1 MRLYIQKNTIR
12 YLLLFLLI
20 ITSSHHSAVL
30 ATESTSKAINSNPA
44 TLYAPL
50 LLPWQAA
57 ITSSNIT
64 AVLCGAV
71 VIDEYWLIT
80 AAHCTKNYIRHII
93 AGTSSV
99 PQRNT
104 QQLGDKYK
112 FTITHIINNP
122 HYNKEIFANDIALIR
137 VNRSLFTVAKPIIIA
152 SVNEQITANNIFDNS
167 WVIHQNSKANLIAS
181 GWGKSNNN
189 TNINYPNQLQL
200 VTLAGVPDQYCNNS
214 WVIHQ
219 NSKANLIAS
228 GWGKSNNNTNINYPN
243 QLQLVTLAGVPDQY
257 CNGLQANKSL
267 IICADSN
274 IDGLIKDVCSG
285 DSGGPLIWQNP
296 QHVADSDFG
305 LRVVGIVSN
314 GALCEHRLRNP
325 TQQYQQLHGQYTEL
339 ASLRTWIENSIKQY
353 DNLPHFSLAT
363 HYNSPNYNNDPFDI
377 ADDYPQNQDLN
388 LLLVSTQPQT
398 AGNIPLTVLAILITI
413 ALSRRRINL

>member
-64 AVLCGAV
+64 SVLCGAV

-104 QQLGDKYK
+104 QQLDDKYK

-152 SVNEQITANNIFDNS
+152 SVNEQITANNIFD
-167 WVIHQNSKANLIAS
+167 
-181 GWGKSNNN
+181 
-189 TNINYPNQLQL
+189 
-200 VTLAGVPDQYCNNS
+200 NS

>member
-64 AVLCGAV
+64 SVLCGAV

-104 QQLGDKYK
+104 QQLDDKYK
-112 FTITHIINNP
+112 FTITHIINHP

-152 SVNEQITANNIFDNS
+152 SVNEQITANNIFD
-167 WVIHQNSKANLIAS
+167 
-181 GWGKSNNN
+181 
-189 TNINYPNQLQL
+189 
-200 VTLAGVPDQYCNNS
+200 NS

-363 HYNSPNYNNDPFDI
+363 RYNSPNYNNDPFDI

-388 LLLVSTQPQT
+388 LLLVSTQSQT

>member
-64 AVLCGAV
+64 SVLCGAV

-99 PQRNT
+99 PQQNT
-104 QQLGDKYK
+104 QQLDDKYK
-112 FTITHIINNP
+112 FTITHIINHP
-122 HYNKEIFANDIALIR
+122 HYDKEIFANDIALIR

-152 SVNEQITANNIFDNS
+152 SVNEQITANNIFD
-167 WVIHQNSKANLIAS
+167 
-181 GWGKSNNN
+181 
-189 TNINYPNQLQL
+189 
-200 VTLAGVPDQYCNNS
+200 NS

-296 QHVADSDFG
+296 QHVANSDFG

-339 ASLRTWIENSIKQY
+339 ASLRIWIEDTIKQY

-377 ADDYPQNQDLN
+377 ADDYPQDQDLN
-388 LLLVSTQPQT
+388 LLLVSTQQQT

>member
-64 AVLCGAV
+64 SVLCGAV

-104 QQLGDKYK
+104 QQLDDKYK

-152 SVNEQITANNIFDNS
+152 SVNEQITANNIFD
-167 WVIHQNSKANLIAS
+167 
-181 GWGKSNNN
+181 
-189 TNINYPNQLQL
+189 
-200 VTLAGVPDQYCNNS
+200 NS

-388 LLLVSTQPQT
+388 LLLVSTQSQT

>member
-64 AVLCGAV
+64 SVLCGAV

-152 SVNEQITANNIFDNS
+152 SVNEQITANNIFD
-167 WVIHQNSKANLIAS
+167 
-181 GWGKSNNN
+181 
-189 TNINYPNQLQL
+189 
-200 VTLAGVPDQYCNNS
+200 NS

-388 LLLVSTQPQT
+388 LLLVSTQSQT

>member
-200 VTLAGVPDQYCNNS
+200 VTLAGVPDQYCN
-214 WVIHQ
+214 
-219 NSKANLIAS
+219 
-228 GWGKSNNNTNINYPN
+228 
-243 QLQLVTLAGVPDQY
+243 
-257 CNGLQANKSL
+257 GLQANKSL